1 MDWYTNYLANFSETP
16 NDEWRNSHQA
26 FIDST
31 WDNTTLLKTVE
42 EETAVGTNIFNTVEV
57 WKNSI
62 SEFAIN
68 VVKNAKDFRRLM
80 FKDQTHDV
88 SRGLKYRFDNN
99 YWLVYEET
107 TEEEPFCD
115 VSIRR
120 CNNIAKWVDK
130 DTGNIIE
137 EPCILDYELS
147 SPNVQYT
154 KDVATANSKVTL
166 IIQGNDNTHK
176 IKKNDRFIFNSVP
189 YSFKAINNFMQND
202 YVDNE
207 VPILFMELYLDQVQP
222 SDDLVNNIANRYD
235 YNYVLNIE
243 QSNVEQIKGFSGT
256 LTETVKYNDNITNIP
271 VVWSS
276 SDTSVVTINSS
287 GVYNIIGDVGT
298 TATITCSIDG
308 NSNVKDTLTVK
319 IISATTDNKELVVTD
334 INTLSQYDS
343 VNISANIYN
352 NGTIQSDTVTCVA
365 NWSNNVNYTLVNNNN
380 NTWTLTNNR
389 MSNVPLILTFTS
401 GNLIKQLTITLANY
415 M

>member
-130 DTGNIIE
+130 NTGNIIE

-271 VVWSS
+271 IVWSS

-287 GVYNIIGDVGT
+287 GVYNIVGDVGT

-319 IISATTDNKELVVTD
+319 VISTTTDNKELVVTD
-334 INTLSQYDS
+334 VNTLSQYDS
-343 VNISANIYN
+343 VNISANVYN
-352 NGTIQSDTVTCVA
+352 NGTIQSDVVTCVA

>member
-88 SRGLKYRFDNN
+88 NRGLKYRFDNN

-147 SPNVQYT
+147 SPNAQYT

-276 SDTSVVTINSS
+276 SDTSVVIINSS

>member
-154 KDVATANSKVTL
+154 KDVATANSKVAL

-319 IISATTDNKELVVTD
+319 VISATTDNKELVVTD

-343 VNISANIYN
+343 VNINANVYN

>member
-57 WKNSI
+57 WKNSV

-130 DTGNIIE
+130 NTGNIIE

-243 QSNVEQIKGFSGT
+243 QSNIEQIKGFSGT

-271 VVWSS
+271 IVWSS

-319 IISATTDNKELVVTD
+319 VISATTDNKELVVTD

-343 VNISANIYN
+343 VNISANVYN

>member
-319 IISATTDNKELVVTD
+319 VISSTTDNKELVVTD

>member
-147 SPNVQYT
+147 SPNAQYT

-319 IISATTDNKELVVTD
+319 VISATTDNKELVVTD

-343 VNISANIYN
+343 VNISANVYN

-389 MSNVPLILTFTS
+389 MSNVPLILTFTI

>member
-130 DTGNIIE
+130 NTGNIIE

-243 QSNVEQIKGFSGT
+243 QSNIEQIKGFSGT

-276 SDTSVVTINSS
+276 SDTSLVTINSS

-319 IISATTDNKELVVTD
+319 VISATTDNKELVVTD

-343 VNISANIYN
+343 VNISANVYN

>member
-57 WKNSI
+57 WKNSV

-130 DTGNIIE
+130 NTGNIIE

-271 VVWSS
+271 IVWSS

-319 IISATTDNKELVVTD
+319 VISATTDNKELVVTD

-343 VNISANIYN
+343 VNISANVYN

>member
-147 SPNVQYT
+147 STNVQYT

-319 IISATTDNKELVVTD
+319 VISATTDNKELVVTD

>member
-166 IIQGNDNTHK
+166 IIQGNSNTHK

-202 YVDNE
+202 YVNNE

-276 SDTSVVTINSS
+276 SDTSVVIINSS

-298 TATITCSIDG
+298 MATITCSIDG
-308 NSNVKDTLTVK
+308 NGNVKDTLTVK

>member
-276 SDTSVVTINSS
+276 SDTSVVIINSS

>member
-130 DTGNIIE
+130 DTGNILE

-166 IIQGNDNTHK
+166 IIQGNDNTRK

-222 SDDLVNNIANRYD
+222 SDDLVNNIANRYN

-389 MSNVPLILTFTS
+389 MSNVPLILTFAS

>member
-243 QSNVEQIKGFSGT
+243 QSNIEQIKGFSGT

-319 IISATTDNKELVVTD
+319 VISATTDNKELVVTD

-343 VNISANIYN
+343 VNISANVYN

>member
-147 SPNVQYT
+147 STNVQYT

-276 SDTSVVTINSS
+276 SDTSVVIINSS

-319 IISATTDNKELVVTD
+319 VISATTDNKELVVTD

>member
-276 SDTSVVTINSS
+276 SDTSVVIINSS

-319 IISATTDNKELVVTD
+319 VISATTDNKELVVTD

>member
-137 EPCILDYELS
+137 EPCTLDYELS

-319 IISATTDNKELVVTD
+319 VISATTDNKELVVTD

-343 VNISANIYN
+343 VNISANVYN

>member
-319 IISATTDNKELVVTD
+319 VISATTDNKELVVTD

-343 VNISANIYN
+343 VNINANVYN

>member
-276 SDTSVVTINSS
+276 SDTSVVIINSS

-343 VNISANIYN
+343 VNISANVYN

>member
-166 IIQGNDNTHK
+166 IIQGNDNTRK

-276 SDTSVVTINSS
+276 SDTSVVIINSS

-319 IISATTDNKELVVTD
+319 VISATTDNKELVVTD

>member
-62 SEFAIN
+62 SEFTIN

-276 SDTSVVTINSS
+276 SDTSVVIINSS

>member
-130 DTGNIIE
+130 NTGNIIE

-243 QSNVEQIKGFSGT
+243 QSNIEQIKGFSGT

-271 VVWSS
+271 IVWSS

-319 IISATTDNKELVVTD
+319 VISATTDNKELVVTD

>member
-42 EETAVGTNIFNTVEV
+42 EETAVGTNIFNAVEV

-176 IKKNDRFIFNSVP
+176 IKKNDIFIFNSVP

-276 SDTSVVTINSS
+276 SDTSVVIINSS

>member
-243 QSNVEQIKGFSGT
+243 QSDIKQVKGFSGT
-256 LTETVKYNDNITNIP
+256 LTDVVKYNSNITNIP

-298 TATITCSIDG
+298 SATITCNIDG
-308 NSNVKDTLTVK
+308 NSDTKDTIKVQV
-319 IISATTDNKELVVTD
+319 ISSVVSNKEIIVTD
-334 INTLSQYDS
+334 VSTLSQYDS
-343 VNISANIYN
+343 VNISANVYD
-352 NGTIQSDTVTCVA
+352 NGIIQSDTITCVA
-365 NWSNNVNYTLVNNNN
+365 KWSNNINYTLVNNNN
-380 NTWTLTNNR
+380 NTWTLSNNK
-389 MSNVPLILTFTS
+389 MSSTPLILTFTS

>member
-147 SPNVQYT
+147 SPNVQYR

-243 QSNVEQIKGFSGT
+243 QSNIEQIKGFSGT

-271 VVWSS
+271 IVWSS

-319 IISATTDNKELVVTD
+319 VISATTDNKELVVTD

-343 VNISANIYN
+343 VNISANVYN

>member
-202 YVDNE
+202 YVDNK

-271 VVWSS
+271 VVWCS
-276 SDTSVVTINSS
+276 SDTSVVTVNSS

-319 IISATTDNKELVVTD
+319 VISATTDNKELVVTD

-343 VNISANIYN
+343 VNISANVYN

>member
-319 IISATTDNKELVVTD
+319 VISATTDNKELVVTD

>member
-147 SPNVQYT
+147 STNVQYT

-243 QSNVEQIKGFSGT
+243 QSNVEQIKEFSGT

-319 IISATTDNKELVVTD
+319 VISATTDNKELVVTD

-343 VNISANIYN
+343 VNISANVYN

-389 MSNVPLILTFTS
+389 MSNVPLILTFTI

>member
-319 IISATTDNKELVVTD
+319 VISATTDNKELVVTD

-343 VNISANIYN
+343 VNISANVYN

-389 MSNVPLILTFTS
+389 MSNVPLILTFTI

>member
-319 IISATTDNKELVVTD
+319 VISATTDNKELVVTD

-343 VNISANIYN
+343 VNISANVYN

>member
-62 SEFAIN
+62 SEFVIN

-276 SDTSVVTINSS
+276 SDTSVVIINSS

>member
-147 SPNVQYT
+147 SPNAQYT

-276 SDTSVVTINSS
+276 SDTSVVIINSS

-343 VNISANIYN
+343 VNISANVYN

-389 MSNVPLILTFTS
+389 MSNVPLILTFTI

>member
-276 SDTSVVTINSS
+276 SDTSVVIINSS

-389 MSNVPLILTFTS
+389 MSNVPLILTFTI

>member
-26 FIDST
+26 FVDST

-42 EETAVGTNIFNTVEV
+42 EETAVGTNIFNAVEV

-276 SDTSVVTINSS
+276 SDTSVVIINSS

>member
-319 IISATTDNKELVVTD
+319 VISTTTDNKELVVTD

-343 VNISANIYN
+343 VNISANVYN

>member
-1 MDWYTNYLANFSETP
+1 MKKQQ
-16 NDEWRNSHQA
+16 R
-26 FIDST
+26 
-31 WDNTTLLKTVE
+31 
-42 EETAVGTNIFNTVEV
+42 
-57 WKNSI
+57 KN
-62 SEFAIN
+62 
-68 VVKNAKDFRRLM
+68 
-80 FKDQTHDV
+80 H
-88 SRGLKYRFDNN
+88 
-99 YWLVYEET
+99 
-107 TEEEPFCD
+107 FCD

-137 EPCILDYELS
+137 EPCIADYELS

-154 KDVATANSKVTL
+154 KDVATQIVVTL

-287 GVYNIIGDVGT
+287 GVYNIIGDAGT

-308 NSNVKDTLTVK
+308 NSNVKDNSTAKV
-319 IISATTDNKELVVTD
+319 ISATTDNKELVVTD

-343 VNISANIYN
+343 VNINANVYN
-352 NGTIQSDTVTCVA
+352 NGTIQSDTRTCVA

-389 MSNVPLILTFTS
+389 MSMYL
-401 GNLIKQLTITLANY
+401 
-415 M
+415 

>member
-319 IISATTDNKELVVTD
+319 VISATTDNKELVVTD

-389 MSNVPLILTFTS
+389 MSNVPLILTFTI